1 MTELVVV
8 LVTVG
13 SAGEGERIA
22 QTLVAERLAGCVSLI
37 GPVTSTYRW
46 RGEIVR
52 DEERLLII
60 KTRAALFGQVEAR
73 VTGLHSYSTPE
84 VIALPITAG
93 SGAYLDW
100 LEAETAPPEQ

>member
-1 MTELVVV
+1 MTEFVVV

-22 QTLVAERLAGCVSLI
+22 QTLVAERLAGCVSLV

-60 KTRAALFGQVEAR
+60 KTRAALFGDVKAR
-73 VTGLHSYSTPE
+73 VKALHSYSTPE

-93 SGAYLDW
+93 SQAYLDW
-100 LEAETAPPEQ
+100 LQGETVPPNP